1 LNLGHIGINSVRVYH
16 IEIKHHVGYIITL
29 PNPTIPSIQI
39 QPDPSESF
47 ESILGLELYY
57 LDQDVLLSPRHPVP
71 DHVPRAHEPR
81 AEMAAVLHD
90 ACRLAPCRPFVVGLS
105 RARHEHDTETAH
117 GGVQPV
123 PAV

>member
-1 LNLGHIGINSVRVYH
+1 MTNVTNVDTIPYRGGVPRVTLNLGHIGINSVRVYH

-57 LDQDVLLSPRHPVP
+57 L
-71 DHVPRAHEPR
+71 EPNNPYNL
-81 AEMAAVLHD
+81 EKWVEW
-90 ACRLAPCRPFVVGLS
+90 V
-105 RARHEHDTETAH
+105 E
-117 GGVQPV
+117 
-123 PAV
+123 